1 MSVNTEPVER
11 LAGEWE
17 AEAELLRRRGAPHQA
32 AALES
37 AADDL
42 RERIREWKVE
52 PLTVAEAAD
61 ESEYCERH
69 LRELLSGER
78 VPNVGEDGSP
88 RIRRADLPAK
98 PGGGGPTLEV
108 SEGGKSI
115 AERALE
121 RRRS

>member
-1 MSVNTEPVER
+1 MNTAPVER
-11 LAGEWE
+11 LAEEWE
-17 AEAELLRRRGAPHQA
+17 GEAELLRRRGAPHQA

-37 AADDL
+37 AAEDL
-42 RERIREWKVE
+42 RERVREWEVE
-52 PLTVAEAAD
+52 PLTVAEAVA
-61 ESEYCERH
+61 ESEYSERH
-69 LRELLSGER
+69 LRELLSEGR
-78 VPNVGEDGSP
+78 LPNVGEDGSP
-88 RIRRADLPAK
+88 RIRRSDLPAK